1 MRKLP
6 DGQIS
11 KFLSSP
17 NSKNIPLNPSGKS
30 PLRIRPS
37 RPQEG
42 RLAIVTDVGRDAVDA
57 AASARKWSRRAVLRA
72 CERLTACRRTA
83 LLRTAKSCG
92 PDVPTLASSF
102 AEVHPPN
109 RVVMRQYPQAT
120 AAKEPGHRG
129 EHERAASD
137 VAKNSLC

>member
-6 DGQIS
+6 DGQIT

-17 NSKNIPLNPSGKS
+17 DRKIISLNPSGKS
-30 PLRIRPS
+30 PLKIRPS

-57 AASARKWSRRAVLRA
+57 AASARQWKSQGLSFGPVSGDPAR
-72 CERLTACRRTA
+72 RRTM

-92 PDVPTLASSF
+92 PDAPTLASSF
-102 AEVHPPN
+102 AEV
-109 RVVMRQYPQAT
+109 
-120 AAKEPGHRG
+120 
-129 EHERAASD
+129 S
-137 VAKNSLC
+137 

>member
-17 NSKNIPLNPSGKS
+17 NSKNIPSGKS

-42 RLAIVTDVGRDAVDA
+42 RLAIVTDAVDA
-57 AASARKWSRRAVLRA
+57 AASARSRGCRAVPWAR
-72 CERLTACRRTA
+72 ERSTGAQTN
-83 LLRTAKSCG
+83 
-92 PDVPTLASSF
+92 DVVADG
-102 AEVHPPN
+102 EV
-109 RVVMRQYPQAT
+109 VW
-120 AAKEPGHRG
+120 
-129 EHERAASD
+129 S
-137 VAKNSLC
+137 

>member
-17 NSKNIPLNPSGKS
+17 FSKNISLNPSGKS

-37 RPQEG
+37 RSQEG

-57 AASARKWSRRAVLRA
+57 TASAHQWKSQGLSFRA
-72 CERLTACRRTA
+72 CERFSGAQTN
-83 LLRTAKSCG
+83 
-92 PDVPTLASSF
+92 DVVADG
-102 AEVHPPN
+102 EV
-109 RVVMRQYPQAT
+109 VW
-120 AAKEPGHRG
+120 
-129 EHERAASD
+129 S
-137 VAKNSLC
+137 

>member
-17 NSKNIPLNPSGKS
+17 NLKNIPLNPSGKS

-42 RLAIVTDVGRDAVDA
+42 RLAIVTDAVDA
-57 AASARKWSRRAVLRA
+57 AASARSRGCRAVPWAR
-72 CERLTACRRTA
+72 ERSTGAQTN
-83 LLRTAKSCG
+83 
-92 PDVPTLASSF
+92 DVVADG
-102 AEVHPPN
+102 EV
-109 RVVMRQYPQAT
+109 VW
-120 AAKEPGHRG
+120 
-129 EHERAASD
+129 S
-137 VAKNSLC
+137 